1 MFFIVIQDFI
11 RPFFVEIVFEPRF
24 KDALLGLRQFL
35 TTERPLKMMKNTFHF
50 MLKALFVLQIFT
62 FLSRLFSYV
71 EKRLDKKAMVDFKIY
86 DVTDWYN

>member
-11 RPFFVEIVFEPRF
+11 RPFFVEIIFEPRF
-24 KDALLGLRQFL
+24 KDPLLGLRQFL
-35 TTERPLKMMKNTFHF
+35 TIERPLKMMKNTFHF

-71 EKRLDKKAMVDFKIY
+71 EKRLDKKATVDFKIY